1 MKKCPKCG
9 TILDDTKKKCYM
21 CGSDIQLKPQI
32 DFMNGFDDQIG
43 AAVTKSQDNIFNS
56 VPDISVKV
64 NEVVESSSNN
74 ATFSSGSKP
83 ADFFKNEMNNLNSMQ
98 YDERTAIEKIFSN
111 DSRFRNK
118 DEINA
123 EDAMKKNRRK
133 IDDNPFFSADDLVN
147 NKKNNKTNQ
156 PEIMPNAVSSN
167 NAPEVMPQNNVVPQ
181 MQQPAVM
188 ETPQINAQPVMQQD
202 VSQVQSVKKE
212 KKKKEKVKKDK
223 PAINWGNNLQKNNNG
238 EGFSFFKNKSFQKF
252 NISASFI
259 FNTICFVLFA
269 SALIVMYFK
278 FRTDPEKS
286 GYVSMGGLNYKIDS
300 DFKLK
305 TDDKFSKYYTHGDN
319 CVVRISYGETSDANG
334 FVDNYFKDVQSVYSS
349 EEGYITQKN
358 EMKINNNTWTE
369 ITVAELI
376 DNPANIGGYSVSAK
390 YRFVTMVYKGNFYE
404 IRYVNLE
411 NSNECSA
418 MYDNLLDSL
427 EFDKG

>member
-21 CGSDIQLKPQI
+21 CGSDIQLKPRI

-64 NEVVESSSNN
+64 NEVVENSNNN
-74 ATFSSGSKP
+74 ATFTSGSES

-111 DSRFRNK
+111 DSRFRSK

-123 EDAMKKNRRK
+123 EEAMKKNHRK

-147 NKKNNKTNQ
+147 NKKNDKTNQ
-156 PEIMPNAVSSN
+156 PEIMPNLTSAN
-167 NAPEVMPQNNVVPQ
+167 NNSEVMPQNNVVLP
-181 MQQPAVM
+181 MQQPIVTEAS
-188 ETPQINAQPVMQQD
+188 QIQTQPVMQHD
-202 VSQVQSVKKE
+202 MSVQPTKKE
-212 KKKKEKVKKDK
+212 NKKKEKVKKEK
-223 PAINWGNNLQKNNNG
+223 PAINWGNNLQKNNNDDN
-238 EGFSFFKNKSFQKF
+238 FSFFKNKSFQKF
-252 NISASFI
+252 NINASFI

-319 CVVRISYGETSDANG
+319 CVVRISYGETSDTGG
-334 FVDNYFKDVQSVYSS
+334 FVDNYFNSVQSIYSS
-349 EEGYITQKN
+349 EDGYIIQKN

-376 DNPANIGGYSVSAK
+376 DNPASTGGYAVSAK
-390 YRFVTMVYKGNFYE
+390 YRFVTMVYKSNFYE
-404 IRYVNLE
+404 IKYVNLD
-411 NSNECSA
+411 NSSECSV